1 MRLRPVIIILAAI
14 LLIGAVALVGLSI
27 GSFKAS
33 LPEIIQAL
41 GHYNPANQNHFVILE
56 LRLPRLLLALLVGSS
71 LAFAGY
77 LMQTM
82 VNNGLADPYILGTA
96 SGASLGASL
105 SITGFIATTWGGFY
119 LPPVFALAG
128 AFLVTLLVI
137 ALGYRK
143 GQIIPSQL
151 LLAGIAVS
159 SFLTAMI
166 SLFTFLSGSE
176 GALRS
181 ILFWSMGDFG
191 RANWNLLPYP
201 AVALL
206 VAMGIFFFLQKE
218 LNILLLGAERAETL
232 GVPVVRTRWLMLAVV
247 SVLTGFSVALA
258 GSVGFVGLI
267 VPHVTRSLLGLTHK
281 YNLFLCALL
290 GGTFMMICDILS
302 RLIYPPA
309 GLPIGIITSFFGVPF
324 FVYLLLKKS
333 YKFN

>member
-1 MRLRPVIIILAAI
+1 MRLRPVFIFLAAI
-14 LLIGAVALVGLSI
+14 LLIGAVAAVGLTI
-27 GSFKAS
+27 GSFNAS
-33 LPEIIQAL
+33 FFEIVEAL
-41 GHYNPANQNHFVILE
+41 WHYDPTNQTHFVILE

-77 LMQTM
+77 LMQAM

-105 SITGFIATTWGGFY
+105 SITGFITTTWGSFY
-119 LPPVFALAG
+119 LPPVFALLG
-128 AFLVTLLVI
+128 AFVVTLLVI
-137 ALGYRK
+137 MLGYRK

-159 SFLTAMI
+159 SFLTAMV

-191 RANWNLLPYP
+191 RANWQLLPYP
-201 AVALL
+201 AIALVVSL
-206 VAMGIFFFLQKE
+206 GVFFFLQKE
-218 LNILLLGAERAETL
+218 INILLLGAERAETL
-232 GVPVVRTRWLMLAVV
+232 GVPVVRTRWLMLVVV

-281 YNLFLCALL
+281 FNLSLCALL
-290 GGTFMMICDILS
+290 GGTFMMSCDILS

-324 FVYLLLKKS
+324 FVNLLLKKN
-333 YKFN
+333 YRFN